1 LLLVFA
7 TFSFTETEKK
17 SNTDGD
23 SAFTKVAEDYIK
35 GYLVWHPQSGASLT
49 LLYLSSEDLNSQ
61 RFYQGYFFEKDET
74 KVQVTINSFGGTFS
88 FLPYLSPFLWFKTKK
103 NNSLKQ
109 MNDLFVTNL
118 KN

>member
-1 LLLVFA
+1 MLLVFA

-35 GYLVWHPQSGASLT
+35 GYLVWHPQSGGSLT

-88 FLPYLSPFLWFKTKK
+88 FFTLFIPLFEVQNFLH
-103 NNSLKQ
+103 SH
-109 MNDLFVTNL
+109 
-118 KN
+118 